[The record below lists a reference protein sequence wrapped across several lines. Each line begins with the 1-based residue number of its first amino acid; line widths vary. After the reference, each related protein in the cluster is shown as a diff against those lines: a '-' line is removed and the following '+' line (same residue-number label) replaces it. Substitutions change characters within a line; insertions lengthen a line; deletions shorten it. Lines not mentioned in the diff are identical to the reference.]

1 MLQYLFVSHSRPRRR
16 NRFGA
21 LPVLLTALFA
31 LVLVGCGPAGPVR
44 VALFMPPVPD
54 RTTPT
59 EPALQ
64 WVADMVND
72 AGGIDG
78 RPLVF
83 EDVSYDPTLGDDN
96 VLAAAQS
103 LAADD
108 SYVAVIGP
116 GTSDDLFTVADT
128 FIAHKKPIVSFTSAG
143 AELFR
148 AYGGKGFIWRT
159 RESDIAQTELLV
171 RFAKERGAQ
180 RIALISTLEQNGYS
194 FFSWFG
200 FFAREVGF
208 ANEAVTIKPLT
219 DPAKCLETVIS
230 ALDSQP
236 NILFVAVSNP
246 QEVECVIQAASP
258 MGMPKPLIVLADTG
272 LDVPRMLAMMGP
284 LAQGVEGMSPVPFST
299 NFEEDYVLN
308 TGDDLPPHGASEFDA
323 ALLLAY
329 GLKFS
334 EGEGGQALVDGLRA
348 TVRGRDGTFGAD
360 STGIRGAFEVIDDD
374 LCPDVSGATGPLDF
388 DPDHDM
394 DLASSTFAHWVWET
408 DKRIYHER
416 YWTGDSQYLTSAGVL
431 VPPDKSGLVN
441 SSATSSDYTPN
452 VEKTDL
458 WAVIA
463 ALSSGWEN
471 YRHQADALRQY
482 QILKKNGVP
491 DDHII
496 LILAD
501 DVASAAKNPLP
512 GHVRNQL
519 DGKNLRANAQVDYGL
534 TLTAD
539 QLADIIQGKT
549 NTSTPTVV
557 QSTASSNL
565 YIYLAG
571 HGGETGM
578 TINAKN
584 AADGFYGSDQALFT
598 PKLLRDSLC
607 VLRSENRVR
616 RVFVAVESCYGGV
629 FGDAGY
635 FGIESGC
642 NAGTTPL
649 LGVTLLSAANVTEV
663 SFAAS
668 YDPEV
673 RAWIGDAFSQRF
685 AANIEASP
693 RGSLTDLYTDVY
705 LGVTGSHA
713 SIYNLSASGK
723 ISNISLNEIF
733 AP

>member
-1 MLQYLFVSHSRPRRR
+1 MLRSSILSHSRHTTRAIHPHL
-16 NRFGA
+16 F
-21 LPVLLTALFA
+21 VTALFA
-31 LVLVGCGPAGPVR
+31 LFLAGCGPDGPVR
-44 VALFMPPVPD
+44 VALFMPPVAD
-54 RTTPT
+54 RNTPT

-78 RPLVF
+78 RTLVF
-83 EDVSYDPTLGDDN
+83 DDVAYDPTLGEASI
-96 VLAAAQS
+96 LAAAES

-108 SYVAVIGP
+108 SHVAVIGP
-116 GTSDDLFTVADT
+116 GTSDDLFWVADT
-128 FIAHKKPIVSFTSAG
+128 FVAHKKPIVSFTSAG

-148 AYGGKGFIWRT
+148 AYGGNGFIWRT

-171 RFAKERGAQ
+171 RFAKERSAQ
-180 RIALISTLEQNGYS
+180 RIALVSTLDQNGYS

-200 FFAREVGF
+200 FFAREIGY
-208 ANEAVTIKPLT
+208 ANDSVTIKALT
-219 DPAKCLETVIS
+219 DPTKCLDTVMS
-230 ALDSQP
+230 AMAAQP

-246 QEVECVIQAASP
+246 NEIQCVIQAASP
-258 MGMPKPLIVLADTG
+258 MGGPKPLIVLADTG
-272 LDVPRMLAMMGP
+272 LDVPRTLEMMGP
-284 LAQGVEGMSPVPFST
+284 IAQGVEGMSPVPFST
-299 NFEEDYVLN
+299 DFEAEYKSN
-308 TGDDLPPHGASEFDA
+308 TGEDLPPHGASEFDA

-329 GLKFS
+329 GLQFS

-348 TVRGRDGTFGAD
+348 TARGRDGTFSAD
-360 STGIRGAFEVIDDD
+360 ASGIRGAFEVIDDD

-394 DLASSTFAHWVWET
+394 DLASSTFSHWVWET
-408 DKRIYHER
+408 DKRVYHER
-416 YWTGDSQYLTSAGVL
+416 YWTGDPEFLTSAGVL
-431 VPPDKSGLVN
+431 VPPDKNGITNL
-441 SSATSSDYTPN
+441 SASSSDYTPS
-452 VEKTDL
+452 VEKSDL

-482 QILKKNGVP
+482 QILRKNGVP

-501 DVASAAKNPLP
+501 DLASSKKNPLP
-512 GHVRNQL
+512 GQVRNQL
-519 DGKNLRANAQVDYGL
+519 GGKNLLSDVQIDYDL

-539 QLADIIQGKT
+539 QLADVIQGKT
-549 NTSTPTVV
+549 SAATPIVV
-557 QSTASSNL
+557 QTTASSNL

-578 TINAKN
+578 TINAQT

-607 VLRSENRVR
+607 VLRGENRVR

-668 YDPEV
+668 YDPTV
-673 RAWIGDAFSQRF
+673 RAWVGDAFSQRF
-685 AANIEASP
+685 ATNIENAP
-693 RGSLTDLYTDVY
+693 TGSLTDLYTDVY

-723 ISNISLNEIF
+723 ISNISLNELF
-733 AP
+733 GP